1 MTVNPSPI
9 GGYAGQFFD
18 NNGQPLSGGKIR
30 TYDAG
35 TTTPRATYTSNT
47 GATPHANPIILDS
60 AGRVPGGQIWLTS
73 GVPYKFT
80 VETSV
85 DVLIGTYDNVIE
97 SGAGLYVRLTGDTM
111 TGTLTFDV
119 PDLTDAVVVG
129 SGPRTIL
136 GGSVVLLNEHINTG
150 NRHGFDD
157 NSTFRGLAGSAYNS
171 FDGRAQIGGSN
182 NLDHYVAFQVDATV
196 NLTGGATLRYASGHT
211 YVPIVQGGTIT
222 STYGL
227 EVFDAVLSGT
237 GAVTNQYGVYISG
250 LVNGANNWAI
260 YTAPPSKSYFGGDI
274 TCSSFTADPA
284 YGGAL
289 QVKSSA
295 QLTWDLFTSAGL
307 RVGAGRAAGSSL
319 FVSTPSLNDTFAS
332 GFGVSGSFS
341 SPISTIRVGAYGVNS
356 AGGFGSKLV
365 LGTTFNTTFT
375 DWTTLD
381 EAGRLD
387 HNGPFGF
394 RPAASITP
402 ANDGDLEIEAT
413 NNTTLTFKL
422 KGSDGVVRTGSI
434 TLT

>member
-1 MTVNPSPI
+1 MAVNPSPV

-60 AGRVPGGQIWLTS
+60 AGRVPGGEIWLTN
-73 GVPYKFT
+73 GVAYKFT
-80 VETSV
+80 IETST
-85 DVLIGTYDNVIE
+85 DILIGTYDNIVQ
-97 SGAGLYVRLTGDTM
+97 SGTGLYVLLTGDTM
-111 TGTLTFDV
+111 TGTLNFDV
-119 PDLTDAVVVG
+119 PDLTASIIVG
-129 SGPRTIL
+129 SGPRTIF
-136 GGSVVLLNEHINTG
+136 GGSIVLLNEHIGTS

-157 NSTFRGLAGSAYNS
+157 NSTYQGAINTAYNS
-171 FDGRAQIGGSN
+171 FDARGQIKGSN
-182 NLDHYVAFQVDATV
+182 NLDHYVGFQVDATV
-196 NLTGGATLRYASGHT
+196 NLTGGATLGYAAGHT
-211 YVPIVQGGTIT
+211 YTPIIQGGTVT
-222 STYGL
+222 NTYGL
-227 EVFDAVLSGT
+227 VVSQAFLSGT
-237 GAVTNQYGVYISG
+237 GAITNQYGMYIAG
-250 LVNGANNWAI
+250 MVNATNNWAI
-260 YTAPPSKSYFGGDI
+260 YTAAPTKSYFGGDI

-284 YGGAL
+284 YGSYF
-289 QVKSSA
+289 QFRTDK

-307 RVGAGRAAGSSL
+307 RVGTSRQTGSSL
-319 FVSTPSLNDTFAS
+319 FVLTPSINDTFAS
-332 GFGVSGSFS
+332 GLGVSGSYAG
-341 SPISTIRVGAYGVNS
+341 PISTVRVGAYGVNS

-402 ANDGDLEIEAT
+402 ANNGDLEIEAT
-413 NNTTLTFKL
+413 SNTQLTFKYR
-422 KGSDGVVRTGSI
+422 GSDGVVRTGSI
-434 TLT
+434 TLS